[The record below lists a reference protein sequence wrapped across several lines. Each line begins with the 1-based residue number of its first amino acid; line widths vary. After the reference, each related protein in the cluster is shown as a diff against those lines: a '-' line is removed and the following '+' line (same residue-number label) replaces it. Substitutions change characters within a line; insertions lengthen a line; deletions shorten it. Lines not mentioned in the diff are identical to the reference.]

1 MDYTVKLI
9 SIDTFFSYKHID
21 SLLQE
26 YSDESKGVLVPVV
39 KTDIVLYKTLEDLGI
54 LDLIV
59 MYNDET
65 IVGFISLMTT
75 VMPHYSEKASTVE
88 SIFVLKEH
96 RKFGTGKV
104 LISKA
109 ESIAKDKD
117 AKAMF
122 MSAPKDGV
130 LSKVIGTYGFTETNT
145 VYTKKIV

>member
-1 MDYTVKLI
+1 MNYTVKLI

-21 SLLQE
+21 SLLRE
-26 YSDESKGVLVPVV
+26 YSDESRGALVPVV

-59 MYNDET
+59 VYDDEV

-96 RKFGTGKV
+96 RKFGTGKILV
-104 LISKA
+104 NKA
-109 ESIAKDKD
+109 ESIAKSKS
-117 AKAMF
+117 AKVMF

-130 LSKVIGTYGFTETNT
+130 LSKVVGTYGFTETNT
-145 VYTKKIV
+145 TYTKKIV